1 MLHRAPL
8 VNLAYEKKKKTH
20 LATQTNS
27 SWLCLDRHS
36 QEVAC
41 SYLFICCT
49 GSAYLN
55 KLLFIQIIQILLDVM
70 SDYVGF
76 ILVQRRINTLKPA
89 KISSERFST
98 GDAFDMDPRLE
109 AQKASKKSGCLGAG
123 SAKRV

>member
-1 MLHRAPL
+1 
-8 VNLAYEKKKKTH
+8 
-20 LATQTNS
+20 
-27 SWLCLDRHS
+27 
-36 QEVAC
+36 
-41 SYLFICCT
+41 
-49 GSAYLN
+49 
-55 KLLFIQIIQILLDVM
+55 M

-76 ILVQRRINTLKPA
+76 ILVQRRINPLKPA